1 MKKQRFYSLIAIIA
15 VIAMFASTATC
26 FAFFSADSGVR
37 NAAVSEATGAKDSTV
52 VSFVGSE
59 FELRAAA
66 VDSAFNSPKRFSNA
80 AGRKIIT
87 LVNDIDLTTN
97 LMVTADCAINLGGHN
112 INLNGHEV
120 IFRNGYSGVFEIIG
134 EGEFVGPGKV
144 TVDLAH
150 MEIASLDSYMG
161 DDVVLNASG
170 SDETSM
176 AAIIFNFVG
185 QKILGGEERGYF
197 YDAIDLPLHYQSFED
212 ITLTYHSSNQ
222 SALNDAGVVPAGSGI
237 NSVVTVTLDVTF
249 EDTGNTYSDS
259 WDVHIITRDQT
270 QAWAEATFN
279 IICDQLS
286 MYKGETSNTYYFGD
300 NMVLPGNI
308 DYPVKPSSVS
318 YAVYNDVGGSMGS
331 TLLSEVGPSAAGSG
345 YLLKPFNGGHQYM
358 LNANVNV
365 QSRTA
370 WLCVY
375 SSLTGYAPCGAIKI
389 RVLSDADAANATKEI
404 LKAGLGEDYENQYL
418 EVELLSQ
425 VGENYTY
432 TEYELVTGGSFTV
445 NGETI
450 TTDKVEYV
458 FEEENPPYEVV
469 ESEGRLILRVK
480 ESEWGNLDSET
491 PDCFLRASFS
501 YGTGS
506 GPKVGTE
513 YICVH
518 YNPRMENDFYP
529 YYKQLDYSLK
539 QIKTDNSYTYQSF
552 RMPAKINGKKPYVQ
566 YEIRDVDTGA
576 TNYVSLDH
584 EYVSS
589 YDLSLEE
596 YLFEINP
603 KALTTENKT
612 FRIYYW
618 YSFNG
623 QDWSRY
629 NTSGS
634 AKNARRAELE
644 NDHGTLTPAEAAE
657 VALTEDDYYYTDI
670 TIMGIVSDSSNT
682 RAVPDNQLFNAM
694 YSEYGGTTCAA
705 LDGSTIRVIPSDNL
719 RVQKDSLDIKALKQS
734 GIVTGDIANLT
745 GIGLL
750 EYTKK
755 ISFRN
760 SLAGNVDL
768 SPLSRMENLEELD
781 LGYDLILTSSNFQ
794 NYEGTVLTSMDSLFA
809 DSDRDGWSD
818 MKNLKVL
825 NLENNMIQE
834 FNYLDQFP
842 ALEEVYV
849 NGQFVETSTAFWFFA
864 DIMNAI
870 YRALYGSNG
879 ALNKGLFASTI
890 ANGTSVYN
898 AYSANANPQYY
909 YSNGDSAGNYVN
921 ANRILRGVVYQAK
934 TTNPLFDPSGSG
946 TSAQRTTYLEKTV
959 YGKEQSVR
967 YAAGWFFG
975 WYTNPTT
982 ATVPSSIGMD
992 VIKESDHANT
1002 PPRLQITETRI
1013 PGGYSYT
1020 LRISAM
1026 LRSEDSLAAYNWMQ
1040 VMTYDI
1046 NILYEPFSEI
1056 SYSEAAPTRMLMM
1069 APMMLDAEGANGLDE
1084 ALEGEEAGNATDIA
1098 EQANDVYRVSGD
1110 TE

>member
-1 MKKQRFYSLIAIIA
+1 MKMLKTYRLIALVA
-15 VIAMFASTATC
+15 VIAMLASTATC

-37 NAAVSEATGAKDSTV
+37 NVAVSEATGAKDSTV

-97 LMVTADCAINLGGHN
+97 LMVTADCAINLGGYN

-134 EGEFVGPGKV
+134 EGEFAGPGKV

-185 QKILGGEERGYF
+185 QRILGGEERGYF

-259 WDVHIITRDQT
+259 WDVHVISRDQT

-300 NMVLPGNI
+300 NMVLPGDI

-331 TLLSEVGPSAAGSG
+331 TLLSEVGPSAAGGG
-345 YLLKPFNGGHQYM
+345 YLLKPFSGGHQYM

-375 SSLTGYAPCGAIKI
+375 SSLTGYAPCGQIKI
-389 RVLSDADAANATKEI
+389 RMLSDTDAANATKEI

-418 EVELLSQ
+418 EIELLSQ

-552 RMPAKINGKKPYVQ
+552 KMPAKINGKKPYVQ

-644 NDHGTLTPAEAAE
+644 NDHGTLTPAEEAE

-670 TIMGIVSDSSNT
+670 TIMGIVSDSSNN

-694 YSEYGGTTCAA
+694 YHEYGGTTCAA
-705 LDGSTIRVIPSDNL
+705 LEGGEIRVIPSDNL
-719 RVQKDSLDIKALKQS
+719 RIQKDVLDIKALKQA
-734 GIVTGDIANLT
+734 GVVTGNVANLT

-755 ISFRN
+755 ISLRN
-760 SLAGNVDL
+760 CLAGNVNL
-768 SPLSRMENLEELD
+768 SPLSSMENLEELD
-781 LGYDLILTSSNFQ
+781 LGNDLILTSNNFSSA
-794 NYEGTVLTSMDSLFA
+794 NVLTSMDSLFR
-809 DSDRDGWSD
+809 DSDGDGWSE

-825 NLENNMIQE
+825 NLENNMIRE
-834 FNYLDQFP
+834 FHYLDQFP

-849 NGQFVETSTAFWFFA
+849 NGQFVETNTGFFGF
-864 DIMNAI
+864 IINPI
-870 YRALYGSNG
+870 YRTLYGSNG
-879 ALNKGLFASTI
+879 ALNKGVFGRTI
-890 ANGTSVYN
+890 AGGTAVYN
-898 AYSANANPQYY
+898 QYQNGAYS
-909 YSNGDSAGNYVN
+909 YSSGESVDAYVKGS
-921 ANRILRGVVYQAK
+921 RVLSGMMYQS
-934 TTNPLFDPSGSG
+934 TTANPLFSPSGGYS
-946 TSAQRTTYLEKTV
+946 TAQRTTYLVQTV
-959 YGKEQSVR
+959 YGKRQSVSWP
-967 YAAGWFFG
+967 GGLFG
-975 WYTNPTT
+975 WGTSSTNVE
-982 ATVPSSIGMD
+982 VPSSYGFQPL
-992 VIKESDHANT
+992 ESTGRNT
-1002 PPRLQITETRI
+1002 PLRIQITETRI
-1013 PGGYSYT
+1013 ANGFNYNIQLSQ
-1020 LRISAM
+1020 M
-1026 LRSEDSLAAYNWMQ
+1026 LRNEQ
-1040 VMTYDI
+1040 VIVNEYDWVDILDFKI
-1046 NILYEPFSEI
+1046 NVIYEPFEEI
-1056 SYSEAAPTRMLMM
+1056 GYTETAPTRMLMM
-1069 APMMLDAEGANGLDE
+1069 APMMLDAEEMNGMDE
-1084 ALEGEEAGNATDIA
+1084 GVGTEEAYIQEDTGG
-1098 EQANDVYRVSGD
+1098 QANDVYRVSGD